1 MTLSTRI
8 ASSTH
13 YRIIVLLCTLLV
25 LCAASRTRAVEIPR
39 PDEELRTVQCD
50 TGAIAAVSHPFVL
63 QSHATAS
70 YLSPLA
76 REVHRHTSFAFS
88 LTYRGPPAHS

>member
-8 ASSTH
+8 ASRTY

-25 LCAASRTRAVEIPR
+25 LCAASKTRAVEIPR

-50 TGAIAAVSHPFVL
+50 ADTIAAVSRPFIL
-63 QSHATAS
+63 QSYATAS

-76 REVHRHTSFAFS
+76 REVHKHTSFAFS
-88 LTYRGPPAHS
+88 LTYRGPPALF